1 MHDAIMHNWD
11 MPQRALDFATKAHD
25 GQQRKY
31 SGAPYIIHPVAVSKI
46 VATVKHTPE
55 MIAAAYLHDVVEDTD
70 VTVDEIERE
79 FGDTVANL
87 VYWLTDISKPEDGNR
102 SARKEIDAVHYSKGP
117 ADAQTIKIADLIDNS
132 LDIYKNDPNFWKVYK
147 KEKLRILDLLVDAD
161 PVLVERARI
170 VIETAH
176 D

>member
-1 MHDAIMHNWD
+1 MHDALMLNWD
-11 MPQRALDFATKAHD
+11 MPQRALEFATKAHE
-25 GQQRKY
+25 GQERKY

-55 MIAAAYLHDVVEDTD
+55 MLAAAYLHDVVEDTD
-70 VTVDEIERE
+70 VTINDIEQE
-79 FGDTVANL
+79 FGDVVANL

-102 SARKEIDAVHYSKGP
+102 ATRKAIDAQHYAKGP

-147 KEKLRILDLLVDAD
+147 QEKLKILDLLVDAD
-161 PVLVERARI
+161 PVLVERAKI
-170 VIETAH
+170 VIETA
-176 D
+176 DD